1 MFNVRG
7 PQSPSGNERVNPSPY
22 DFLSSYLSWALAI
35 HRRNSRRMQNT
46 EISYMDNLYLTTLT
60 TSQHSSRL
68 FEKLWEKMLLSRILS
83 EKHSDIFEKKF
94 TGLLRCVTGLNP
106 QALEAAQ
113 VWAVS
118 PFPLCF
124 SSSLYG
130 APLNVTDPPIPDSAC
145 HSALQRSVQRLDV
158 PFCL

>member
-60 TSQHSSRL
+60 TSQHSYVYSRNFGKKCCCLEYYRRNIPIFLKKILGNFFPFL
-68 FEKLWEKMLLSRILS
+68 FL
-83 EKHSDIFEKKF
+83 FF
-94 TGLLRCVTGLNP
+94 FLRRRERVENTELIRKNKDY
-106 QALEAAQ
+106 EF
-113 VWAVS
+113 WD
-118 PFPLCF
+118 
-124 SSSLYG
+124 SS
-130 APLNVTDPPIPDSAC
+130 
-145 HSALQRSVQRLDV
+145 
-158 PFCL
+158 